1 MVVFPMSGR
10 RPRCSLTS
18 SLSAITRTIYGCV
31 YNEGVL
37 YDRLY
42 TGLSEGLVEIERVQG
57 GGQAKG
63 KLTHEVSV
71 QISYGAFSVDLP
83 TLVIGNASARIV
95 FLSLGIDEDKERRAS

>member
-1 MVVFPMSGR
+1 MFLNFIIVGYNEDDIRVPF
-10 RPRCSLTS
+10 
-18 SLSAITRTIYGCV
+18 ITR
-31 YNEGVL
+31 GVL